1 MAAKTKTIIVDYE
14 ITQGRTFSLEVPADL
29 DDSAVDKYLRENFD
43 RILVPHLADGE
54 LYVRER
60 SLVRID

>member
-1 MAAKTKTIIVDYE
+1 MTAKTKTIIADYE

-43 RILVPHLADGE
+43 RILVRHLADGE